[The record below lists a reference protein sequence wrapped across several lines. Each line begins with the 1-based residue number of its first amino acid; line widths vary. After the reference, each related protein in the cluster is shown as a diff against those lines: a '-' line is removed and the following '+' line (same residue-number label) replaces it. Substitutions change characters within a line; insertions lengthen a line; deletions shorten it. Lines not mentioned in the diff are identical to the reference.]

1 MELLTLRLLAE
12 ERRMD
17 AVKREIQEPSS
28 SKPVEALAVTNQYRR
43 GYYRCG
49 RYKSNNRWQAA
60 TDNLKRNKTI
70 GGKGKISFMVFT
82 TALFHLKNAEI
93 IRKTKGRKVINMLNI
108 IVQNAAARLIKGA
121 KKCDLISPIL
131 LDLHWLPIALRIDFK
146 IALLTYRCLHCL
158 DPRYLTSLLRLPV
171 SSRLAYVCFQLWNS
185 LSQNVRI
192 ASSLAQFRSRLKT
205 DLITVAFRDT
215 METTEVNDGWYIDSG
230 ATCHMSAIP
239 KPEHNTLVVRQTA
252 PLTTCHER
260 LGHVA
265 TKTVQIMASRNVVY
279 GLYSGDTSITT
290 DAMVAC
296 IEKGIEDIT

>member
-93 IRKTKGRKVINMLNI
+93 IRKTKGRKVINML
-108 IVQNAAARLIKGA
+108 K
-121 KKCDLISPIL
+121 SM
-131 LDLHWLPIALRIDFK
+131 F
-146 IALLTYRCLHCL
+146 
-158 DPRYLTSLLRLPV
+158 
-171 SSRLAYVCFQLWNS
+171 
-185 LSQNVRI
+185 
-192 ASSLAQFRSRLKT
+192 
-205 DLITVAFRDT
+205 
-215 METTEVNDGWYIDSG
+215 
-230 ATCHMSAIP
+230 
-239 KPEHNTLVVRQTA
+239 
-252 PLTTCHER
+252 
-260 LGHVA
+260 
-265 TKTVQIMASRNVVY
+265 
-279 GLYSGDTSITT
+279 
-290 DAMVAC
+290 
-296 IEKGIEDIT
+296 